1 MGGIGHAVS
10 KVVKAVTKPITSI
23 LGGGDD
29 EQVTYVA
36 QEPVA
41 TAAPAAP
48 AGASPSEVSLQTN
61 STKKKRRGK
70 RSLMVSR
77 NNNSSGG
84 GGGTGLNI

>member
-1 MGGIGHAVS
+1 MGFIGHAVN
-10 KVVKAVTKPITSI
+10 KVVSAVTKPIASI
-23 LGGGDD
+23 FGADK
-29 EQVTYVA
+29 QQTTYVA

-48 AGASPSEVSLQTN
+48 AGASPSEVSTQTN
-61 STKKKRRGK
+61 STAKKRRGK

-77 NNNSSGG
+77 NNSGVNSG